1 MIRKGEIG
9 TNTKLGALRPIRIHQ
24 QYCLSIKLA
33 HISKL
38 CISRDPKWTFA

>member
-9 TNTKLGALRPIRIHQ
+9 TNTKLGALGIRIYQ

-33 HISKL
+33 LISKL
-38 CISRDPKWTFA
+38 CIYRAPKWTFA